1 MEKKDSLA
9 AVGVLLVGPAPISE
23 PRRVSRFVFLVEQ
36 RIAEFARD
44 KKSSLLVP
52 GRLASQAAAE
62 KIRQAASPILGQI
75 ESVLDDGLAK
85 VGTASP
91 GILPSGFLSLGLYRL
106 ILGQQESLAGIAAK
120 IQAALVSSSQALERG
135 GIHSAIA
142 GESFL
147 AGRAPG
153 DENKIDLYERP
164 CLDAFSAL
172 CDQAASSLAAGPRL
186 LNVSEAPAP
195 SPRYSR

>member
-23 PRRVSRFVFLVEQ
+23 PRQASRFVLLVEQ
-36 RIAEFARD
+36 RIAEYARD

-62 KIRQAASPILGQI
+62 KMRQAAAPILGQI
-75 ESVLDDGLAK
+75 ESALDDGLAK

-142 GESFL
+142 GESFV

-153 DENKIDLYERP
+153 DENAIDLYERP
-164 CLDAFSAL
+164 CLDAFSSL
-172 CDQAASSLAAGPRL
+172 CDQAARSIASGPCFPKASEAA
-186 LNVSEAPAP
+186 APAP
-195 SPRYSR
+195 RYPR